1 MSISISNSFS
11 PASFA
16 AANAVSNSAS
26 AQKTPQTTN
35 EPADTVQLSQ
45 SQRVHQLY
53 KQGQRVSQIASGLSL
68 TVAAVNSYLG
78 ITNAK

>member
-16 AANAVSNSAS
+16 AANAASNSAS

-78 ITNAK
+78 ITSAK

>member
-16 AANAVSNSAS
+16 AANSVSNSAS

-68 TVAAVNSYLG
+68 TVDAVNSYLG